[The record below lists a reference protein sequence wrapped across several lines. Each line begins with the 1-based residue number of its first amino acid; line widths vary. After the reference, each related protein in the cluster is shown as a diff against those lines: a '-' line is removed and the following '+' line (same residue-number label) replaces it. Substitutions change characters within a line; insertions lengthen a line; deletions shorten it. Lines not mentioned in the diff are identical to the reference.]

1 MVVCRLV
8 GSLWATRKYE
18 ELNGMKLM
26 RVEVI
31 EGADAG
37 RRIVCV
43 DTVSAGVDD
52 RVLVA
57 EGTAAYLFMKEK
69 FDVNAPVDAAI
80 VGIIDEDVSL

>member
-1 MVVCRLV
+1 MVCKLV

-43 DTVSAGVDD
+43 DTVSAGV
-52 RVLVA
+52 A
-57 EGTAAYLFMKEK
+57 TA
-69 FDVNAPVDAAI
+69 
-80 VGIIDEDVSL
+80 